1 MKFGYFCNSTNW
13 NNHKE
18 YTQILEEI
26 REISVY
32 CDQNNWDSIWFTEHH
47 FSHEGMEI
55 CPNPLMLSADIA
67 ARTNNIRIGQA
78 ASIITFWNPIRIAED
93 IALLDNL
100 SNGRVEA
107 GIGRGIYGREAL
119 NMNPE
124 ADTKDNKKNFRLF
137 EETITILKKAWS
149 EKFFSHSGEFYTY
162 PTPNFEWQHDM
173 SPPDEEFM
181 EEKP

>member
-13 NNHKE
+13 NNQKK

-32 CDQNNWDSIWFTEHH
+32 CDQNNWDSIWFSEHH

-93 IALLDNL
+93 IALLDQL

-119 NMNPE
+119 NINPE
-124 ADTKDNKKNFRLF
+124 ADTKNNEKNFRLF
-137 EETITILKKAWS
+137 EETITILIKAWS
-149 EKFFSHSGEFYTY
+149 EKFFDIRV
-162 PTPNFEWQHDM
+162 NFIHTLLQILNGIIV
-173 SPPDEEFM
+173 
-181 EEKP
+181 